1 MHMKKDRKGLT
12 GIMDA
17 VIFMVLIS
25 MAFSALYVYDSGNN
39 DFRDAS
45 DITDEILSA
54 KFSLNDVTDYED
66 SKIVCF
72 TDLLAVTTITNDERV
87 IEYLVSLLD
96 STTGMPG
103 SYKMTITYMDNS
115 FTVGTGSGI
124 PRSSCIRT
132 TPVVYGDSLTTQ
144 IELF

>member
-1 MHMKKDRKGLT
+1 MRVKKDRKGLT

-25 MAFSALYVYDSGNN
+25 MAFSALYVYDAGNN

-45 DITDEILSA
+45 DISDEILSA
-54 KFSLNDVTDYED
+54 KFSLNEITDHED

-72 TDLLAVTTITNDERV
+72 TDLLAVTTVSNDERV
-87 IEYLVSLLD
+87 LEYLVSLLD

-103 SYKMTITYMDNS
+103 SYKMTITYMENS

-124 PRSSCIRT
+124 PRSSCVRA
-132 TPVVYGDSLTTQ
+132 TPVTYGDSVITQ

>member
-1 MHMKKDRKGLT
+1 MKKDRKGLT

-45 DITDEILSA
+45 DISDEILSA
-54 KFSLNDVTDYED
+54 RFSLNDVSDYED

-72 TDLLAVTTITNDERV
+72 TDLLAVTTITNDEHV
-87 IEYLVSLLD
+87 MEYLVSLLD

-124 PRSSCIRT
+124 PRSSCIRA
-132 TPVVYGDSLTTQ
+132 TPVVYGDSLTTE